1 MGASHYCAQA
11 FSSCHR
17 PLSSCDAQA
26 SHCSGFSCCDA
37 QALGVPASA
46 VVAHRLSCSVACGNL
61 PGPGTEPVSPALAGI
76 LFTTGPPR
84 KSDFFLNYYLSQSE
98 LGCLFLAAQGIP
110 YRSDGSVPK
119 IPSPLVQLP
128 WEGGTSET
136 RSHALDGEREWKTIK
151 SESTWD
157 GERRIDDPPVRCLL
171 MLAQRAQVSSTRRY
185 TWGREPLP

>member
-1 MGASHYCAQA
+1 MGCQLQQLWCTGLVAPWHLEIFPDQELNRCPLHWQA
-11 FSSCHR
+11 YSS
-17 PLSSCDAQA
+17 PLDLQGS
-26 SHCSGFSCCDA
+26 
-37 QALGVPASA
+37 LIV
-46 VVAHRLSCSVACGNL
+46 
-61 PGPGTEPVSPALAGI
+61 
-76 LFTTGPPR
+76 
-84 KSDFFLNYYLSQSE
+84 LNYYLSQSE

-136 RSHALDGEREWKTIK
+136 RSRALDGEREWKTIK

-171 MLAQRAQVSSTRRY
+171 VLAQRAQVSSTRRH
-185 TWGREPLP
+185 TWGREPLPWGGQ